1 MFLVNRFYG
10 CLAQIPF
17 IYAWRK
23 ECSASLARLLSLSS
37 QVGSKKKTDYF
48 FHGAGS
54 RNALRRCTRS
64 CYLRRTSH
72 RIALFPSCA
81 PTGRGHSSLCHDEAG
96 LRSLSECGDF
106 FYVVQG
112 CIDGRGLK
120 ISKKPKHENIMG
132 AA

>member
-1 MFLVNRFYG
+1 MFSTDSVHLCMAEGMFS
-10 CLAQIPF
+10 F
-17 IYAWRK
+17 
-23 ECSASLARLLSLSS
+23 SS
-37 QVGSKKKTDYF
+37 TTAKSVEPGWFQKKTEF
-48 FHGAGS
+48 PFHGAGS

>member
-1 MFLVNRFYG
+1 MFSTDSVHLCMAEEMFS
-10 CLAQIPF
+10 F
-17 IYAWRK
+17 
-23 ECSASLARLLSLSS
+23 SS
-37 QVGSKKKTDYF
+37 TTAKSVEPGWFQKKTDYF